1 MPNATWAV
9 KIDWNGDGLI
19 GNIVTNGAIGT
30 GTGWTTY
37 GGDVAFAGGK
47 ANFTTVDGD
56 SIYQTVTIVPGRS
69 YTVTFTVSG
78 YVSGGVLF
86 QYSISSGGGLVNLD
100 TMAEDGT
107 YSETFTAHADATGQ
121 IAIYAEGELSVD
133 DVSLVDAYEDVSSYV
148 TDLSW
153 RYGRDRASS
162 LTGQVLSLSFEIQ
175 LLNSDGRFN
184 SFLASGP
191 LYGMLLPGRKVQC
204 ESVYSGTT
212 TTQFVGY
219 ISSIVPQSEMGGNHV
234 ATITGFGPIGKIR
247 DQSVSVAL
255 QTNLDTGSIVSA
267 ILTAAG
273 WPVAD
278 RVIDTGATV
287 VPYYYATEKRNVLD
301 LIRELETSEGGCLY
315 ETKDGKI
322 GFESR
327 MRRRTDPY
335 GTSQATLTDA
345 AAATLGYDEIVQN
358 DPIEDI
364 FNKVTASVSIHEL
377 QAVAVLWT
385 LEETGEYSPSIA
397 PSASKVF
404 WTEID
409 SDIVAV
415 QSWTTPAATTDF
427 LANTLSGGN
436 GTNITSDIAVTVS
449 KFATSMKITLTNNNA
464 STAYITFLQ
473 ARGIALAKLDG
484 VTVQSE
490 DATSQGIY
498 GIKEFPIDAPWLPSS
513 NVAQGYCDDTVAD
526 YKDPNPVL
534 TVSYRASRSSN
545 QLSEALDRDFGDR
558 VTLVANGS
566 SDLGINGDFYVEAI
580 THSVGAGGTD
590 HRVQYELSS
599 ANTVDTVWVLGTS
612 VLGTG
617 TILADIW

>member
-1 MPNATWAV
+1 
-9 KIDWNGDGLI
+9 
-19 GNIVTNGAIGT
+19 
-30 GTGWTTY
+30 
-37 GGDVAFAGGK
+37 
-47 ANFTTVDGD
+47 
-56 SIYQTVTIVPGRS
+56 
-69 YTVTFTVSG
+69 
-78 YVSGGVLF
+78 
-86 QYSISSGGGLVNLD
+86 
-100 TMAEDGT
+100 
-107 YSETFTAHADATGQ
+107 
-121 IAIYAEGELSVD
+121 
-133 DVSLVDAYEDVSSYV
+133 
-148 TDLSW
+148 
-153 RYGRDRASS
+153 
-162 LTGQVLSLSFEIQ
+162 
-175 LLNSDGRFN
+175 
-184 SFLASGP
+184 
-191 LYGMLLPGRKVQC
+191 
-204 ESVYSGTT
+204 
-212 TTQFVGY
+212 
-219 ISSIVPQSEMGGNHV
+219 MGGNHV
-234 ATITGFGPIGKIR
+234 ATITGLGPIGLIR

-301 LIRELETSEGGCLY
+301 LIRELETSEGGTLY

-327 MRRRTDPY
+327 MRRRMDPY

-345 AAATLGYDEIVQN
+345 AAATLGYDEVVQS

-377 QAVAVLWT
+377 QAIAVLWT
-385 LEETGEYSPSIA
+385 LEETGTSSPSIA
-397 PSASKVF
+397 PSASRIF

-409 SDIVAV
+409 SDIAAV
-415 QSWTTPAATTDF
+415 QSWTTPVATTDF

-436 GTNITSDIAVTVS
+436 GTDITSDIAVTVS

-464 STAYITFLQ
+464 ATAYITFLQ
-473 ARGIALAKLDG
+473 ARGIALTKLDG
-484 VTVQSE
+484 VTVQAE

-513 NVAQGYCDDTVAD
+513 NVAQGYCDDTVTD
-526 YKDPNPVL
+526 YKAPNPVL

-545 QLSEALDRDFGDR
+545 QLSEAIARDFGDR
-558 VTLVANGS
+558 VTLVANGA

-580 THSVGAGGTD
+580 THSVAAGGTD
-590 HRVQYELSS
+590 HRVQYELAS